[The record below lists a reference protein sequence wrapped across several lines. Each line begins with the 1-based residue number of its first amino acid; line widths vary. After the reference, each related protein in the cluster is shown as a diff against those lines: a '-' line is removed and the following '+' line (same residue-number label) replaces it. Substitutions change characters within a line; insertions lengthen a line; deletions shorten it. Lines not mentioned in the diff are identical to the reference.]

1 MRISSRTVIDYLYI
15 IIGSAVTAF
24 AVAVFLNPA
33 KLAPGGVSGIATI
46 LYHLFGWDLGTAI
59 FALTVPVFL
68 IGLKLFGKQYGFRTL
83 LGSVLLSAL
92 TSAWVSLLGENGI
105 LDYSKDMSILLSA
118 LYGGVLSGV
127 GIGMVM
133 KSGSNTGGT
142 DIIAQIIARYTPLS
156 LGTALFI
163 VDGVIIAVSAF
174 FFGIENALYATA
186 VAYITTVVINKIVLS
201 MGTSYAK
208 TVFII
213 SDNYREIGQFII
225 NEMERGATLL
235 DAKGFYSN
243 KSRPMLMTVIPN
255 QEIAKLTRAVHE
267 SDPRAFM
274 VISETYHVLGEGYT
288 PIEHIADASDVTQ
301 H

>member
-174 FFGIENALYATA
+174 FFGIGNALYATA

-201 MGTSYAK
+201 MGTIYAK

-225 NEMERGATLL
+225 
-235 DAKGFYSN
+235 
-243 KSRPMLMTVIPN
+243 
-255 QEIAKLTRAVHE
+255 AKLTRAVHKAD
-267 SDPRAFM
+267 SGAFM

-288 PIEHIADASDVTQ
+288 PIEHIADTSDVTQ
-301 H
+301 Q